1 MAVSKNA
8 RRYSSNLISSLRYT
22 IAPWSIS
29 IDLTRPAASYSR
41 MASVPPQSTASAA
54 PDTSSWSYL
63 LLLLMG
69 AAWGLAISFSKLAST
84 SGGHPVG
91 LALWQVCVSGSMLF
105 VVSWLT
111 YGLPPLRRDIV
122 RFGLVCG
129 AAGGAFPAVALF
141 WSTRYLPAGVVA
153 IAFASMPLFTY
164 LLAVA
169 FSVERSER
177 RRLAGVVIGLA
188 AMALLVL
195 PAGSLPAPGLAPWV
209 LLALVASVS
218 MSIENC
224 YAGGFRPEGA
234 ASVQLSCGRQ
244 LGAVLYLT
252 PLALGTGTTV
262 PLFEAWGTVQWAATG
277 TGVLSGIAFT
287 TLLYVIRTSG
297 PVFASQSAY
306 VITLAGVAWGLLLFG
321 ERHSL
326 YVWGALALTLAG
338 IALVK
343 PRRPSAGRL
352 LRSVR
357 PTG

>member
-1 MAVSKNA
+1 MVDKAGRES
-8 RRYSSNLISSLRYT
+8 
-22 IAPWSIS
+22 P
-29 IDLTRPAASYSR
+29 DLET
-41 MASVPPQSTASAA
+41 AA
-54 PDTSSWSYL
+54 PPASGSSVWSYL

-84 SGGHPVG
+84 AGGHPVG

-105 VVSWLT
+105 VVSCLT
-111 YGLPPLRRDIV
+111 YGPPPLRRDVI
-122 RFGLVCG
+122 RFGLICG
-129 AAGGAFPAVALF
+129 AAGVSFPAVALF
-141 WSTRYLPAGVVA
+141 WSARYLPAGVVA

-164 LLAVA
+164 LLTVA
-169 FSVERSER
+169 ISVERSDR
-177 RRLAGVVIGLA
+177 RRLVGVVIGLA
-188 AMALLVL
+188 AMALLAL
-195 PAGSLPAPGLAPWV
+195 PAGALPAPGLAPWV
-209 LLALVASVS
+209 LLVLVASLS
-218 MSIENC
+218 MSLENC
-224 YAGGFRPEGA
+224 YAGGYRPANA
-234 ASVQLSCGRQ
+234 ASVQLSCVRQ

-252 PLALGTGTTV
+252 PLALSTGTTV
-262 PLFEAWGTVQWAATG
+262 PIFEAWGTVQWAATG

-352 LRSVR
+352 LRSAR
-357 PTG
+357 SAG